1 MFYFDVSYFDGGYR
15 RIPGLSSAQCNLR
28 SRRMHLCFD
37 AFPAPRDGRN
47 ASSAAQAV
55 PLGDTWRTIR
65 LRMTAEC
72 RSGRERSIACS
83 AAIISESRRQSIRMT
98 SNFAP
103 HAASARLESQ
113 SQRPI
118 NTAAPIPASWAMM
131 KASTP
136 EGAMPAKV
144 SESDR
149 AIVTAGL
156 ANDVEAVN
164 Q

>member
-1 MFYFDVSYFDGGYR
+1 MQRIKCGAGCSARRHVANDTLADDGGVSFR
-15 RIPGLSSAQCNLR
+15 ARKIG
-28 SRRMHLCFD
+28 HLK
-37 AFPAPRDGRN
+37 
-47 ASSAAQAV
+47 V
-55 PLGDTWRTIR
+55 
-65 LRMTAEC
+65 
-72 RSGRERSIACS
+72 IACS